1 MMNRLL
7 FAFLLILTQSLCF
20 PSLYA
25 QELKCNVKI
34 IHSQIQGTNKSVF
47 NTLETALK
55 EFMNNKAW
63 TDLQFQA
70 AEKIDCSMTIT
81 IKKYD
86 ESENNFTGELLFQLT
101 RPVYNSNYNTVVF
114 SMQDKNFN
122 FKYTEYDP
130 LEFNANNL
138 DNNLTAMMA
147 YYAYLF
153 IGMNL
158 DTFSPLGG
166 TDALQIAENI
176 VNNAQTT
183 FGGSGWKAFDDK
195 RNRHAI
201 INDYLD
207 SSMGVFRQMQ
217 YKYHRNGLDEM
228 ANNVDRG
235 RAAVTEAIEML
246 KEARDNRSQSELP
259 VIYTDIKRDEMVSIY
274 SGHGTSNEKEKV
286 YNILSG
292 INASQDSYWNKI
304 TK

>member
-1 MMNRLL
+1 MHRLL
-7 FAFLLILTQSLCF
+7 ATFLLILLHSLTASC
-20 PSLYA
+20 LYA

-47 NTLETALK
+47 ATLETAMK

-70 AEKIDCSMTIT
+70 AEKIDCSMTVT

-86 ESENNFTGELLFQLT
+86 EAENNFTGELLFQLT
-101 RPVYNSNYNTVVF
+101 RPVYNSNYSTVVF

-122 FKYTEYDP
+122 FNYTEHDP
-130 LEFNANNL
+130 LEFNPNNL

-153 IGMNL
+153 IGMDL

-166 TDALQIAENI
+166 TDALQIAESI

-183 FGGSGWKAFDDK
+183 FGGSGWKAFDDQ

-201 INDYLD
+201 ISDYLD
-207 SSMGVFRQMQ
+207 SSMEVFRQMQ

-235 RAAVTEAIEML
+235 RAAITEAVEML
-246 KEARDNRSQSELP
+246 KEARENRSQSELP
-259 VIYTDIKRDEMVSIY
+259 VIYTDFKRDELVSIY
-274 SGHGTSNEKEKV
+274 SGHGTANEKEKV
-286 YNILSG
+286 SNILSS
-292 INASQDSYWNKI
+292 INASQGSYWNKI